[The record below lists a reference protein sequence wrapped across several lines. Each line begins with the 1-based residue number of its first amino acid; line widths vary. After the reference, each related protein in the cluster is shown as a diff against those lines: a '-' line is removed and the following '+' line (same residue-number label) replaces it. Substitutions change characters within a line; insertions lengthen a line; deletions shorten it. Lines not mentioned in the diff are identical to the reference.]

1 MDITKFN
8 EKLAEKVA
16 KANAFEK
23 NNRIQEAID
32 YWVEISEMALN
43 ASKTPN
49 LDTSYRSMIIKKAQ
63 QIIEHIKELKAKI
76 QITIEPNSLL
86 VDEAFDEDQFHESD
100 SSERIIYEEL
110 EHNTPK
116 TISTSKEINNK
127 EVPKKYNEIKIVES
141 SEFKNLPKGFKEIE
155 ASKDFDIVTP
165 HDKDYVEKI
174 MKQDIDMS
182 IFKHDKQNS
191 QPQQHIELEQP
202 KDDKK
207 IVCFACGTISPSNTK
222 ICPSCGTSLK
232 EK

>member
-8 EKLAEKVA
+8 KNLAEKVA
-16 KANAFEK
+16 KANAYEK
-23 NNRIQEAID
+23 NNRIQDAID
-32 YWVEISEMALN
+32 TWVEISEMALN

-49 LDTSYRSMIIKKAQ
+49 LDFSYRSMIIKKAQ

-76 QITIEPNSLL
+76 KKSIEPSTSLIA
-86 VDEAFDEDQFHESD
+86 DAFDEELFQESD
-100 SSERIIYEEL
+100 SSEEIIYEEM
-110 EHNTPK
+110 EQKSPK
-116 TISTSKEINNK
+116 AASISKEINNNDI
-127 EVPKKYNEIKIVES
+127 PKKDNEIKFVEDND
-141 SEFKNLPKGFKEIE
+141 FKNLPKGFKEIE
-155 ASKDFDIVTP
+155 ASEDFEIVTP

-174 MKQDIDMS
+174 IKQDINMS

-222 ICPSCGTSLK
+222 ICPNCGTELK
-232 EK
+232 

>member
-8 EKLAEKVA
+8 KKLAEKVA
-16 KANAFEK
+16 KANAYEK
-23 NNRIQEAID
+23 NNRIQDAID
-32 YWVEISEMALN
+32 TWVEISEMALN

-49 LDTSYRSMIIKKAQ
+49 LDFSYRSMIIKKAQ

-76 QITIEPNSLL
+76 KKSIEPSTSLI
-86 VDEAFDEDQFHESD
+86 DDAFDEELFQESD
-100 SSERIIYEEL
+100 SSEEIIYEEM
-110 EHNTPK
+110 EQKSPK
-116 TISTSKEINNK
+116 AASTSKEINNNDI
-127 EVPKKYNEIKIVES
+127 PKKDNEIKFVEDS
-141 SEFKNLPKGFKEIE
+141 DFKNLPKGFKEIE
-155 ASKDFDIVTP
+155 ASEDFEIVTP

-174 MKQDIDMS
+174 IKQDIDMS

-222 ICPSCGTSLK
+222 ICPNCGTELK
-232 EK
+232 

>member
-8 EKLAEKVA
+8 KKLAEKVA
-16 KANAFEK
+16 KANAYEK
-23 NNRIQEAID
+23 NNRIQDAID
-32 YWVEISEMALN
+32 TWVEISEMALN

-49 LDTSYRSMIIKKAQ
+49 LDFSYRSMIIKKAQ

-76 QITIEPNSLL
+76 KKSIEPSTSLI
-86 VDEAFDEDQFHESD
+86 DDAFDEELFQESD
-100 SSERIIYEEL
+100 SSEEIIYEEM
-110 EHNTPK
+110 EQKSPK
-116 TISTSKEINNK
+116 AASTSKEINNNDI
-127 EVPKKYNEIKIVES
+127 PKKDNEIKFVEDS
-141 SEFKNLPKGFKEIE
+141 DFKNLPKGFKEIE
-155 ASKDFDIVTP
+155 ASEDFEIVTP

-174 MKQDIDMS
+174 IKQDINMS

-222 ICPSCGTSLK
+222 ICPNCGTELK
-232 EK
+232 

>member
-8 EKLAEKVA
+8 KNLAEKVA

-23 NNRIQEAID
+23 NNRIQDAID
-32 YWVEISEMALN
+32 TWVEISEMALN

-49 LDTSYRSMIIKKAQ
+49 LDFSYRSMIIKKAQ

-76 QITIEPNSLL
+76 KKSIEPITSLI
-86 VDEAFDEDQFHESD
+86 DDAFDEELFLESD
-100 SSERIIYEEL
+100 SSEEIIYEEM
-110 EHNTPK
+110 EQKSPK
-116 TISTSKEINNK
+116 AASTSKEINNNDI
-127 EVPKKYNEIKIVES
+127 PKKDKETKIRED

-155 ASKDFDIVTP
+155 ASQDFEIVTP

-182 IFKHDKQNS
+182 IFKHDNQNS

-202 KDDKK
+202 KDDKE

-222 ICPSCGTSLK
+222 ICPSCGTELK
-232 EK
+232 

>member
-8 EKLAEKVA
+8 KKLAEKVA

-32 YWVEISEMALN
+32 SWVEISEMALN

-49 LDTSYRSMIIKKAQ
+49 LDFSYRSMIIKKAQ

-76 QITIEPNSLL
+76 KISIEPSFSLIDDAI
-86 VDEAFDEDQFHESD
+86 DEELFQESD
-100 SSERIIYEEL
+100 SSEEIIYEES
-110 EHNTPK
+110 EQKTPK
-116 TISTSKEINNK
+116 TASTSKEINKNDI
-127 EVPKKYNEIKIVES
+127 PKKDNESKIIEDS
-141 SEFKNLPKGFKEIE
+141 DFKNLPKGFKEIE
-155 ASKDFDIVTP
+155 VSENFKIVTP

-174 MKQDIDMS
+174 SKQDIDMS

-191 QPQQHIELEQP
+191 QPQQRNELEQP
-202 KDDKK
+202 KDNKE

-222 ICPSCGTSLK
+222 ICPNCGTELK
-232 EK
+232 